1 MIFYDL
7 DENAGVLTVR
17 PEGKLETQ
25 DFLTLSEVVD
35 PFIEERGRLNGIIIV
50 TERFPG
56 WEDFN
61 GMIEHMRFVRN
72 HHRKIARVAIVTDS
86 KIADVAESLGKHFVK
101 ASIKHF
107 PFKELDSAK
116 TWMKKASS

>member
-35 PFIEERGRLNGIIIV
+35 PFIKERGGLNGIIIV
-50 TERFPG
+50 TKKFPG

-72 HHRKIARVAIVTDS
+72 HHRKIAKVAIVTDS

-107 PFKELDSAK
+107 SFKELESAK
-116 TWMKKASS
+116 GWMLKAL

>member
-1 MIFYDL
+1 MISYEL

-35 PFIEERGRLNGIIIV
+35 PFIEERGGLNGIIIV
-50 TERFPG
+50 TEKFPG

-61 GMIEHMRFVRN
+61 GMVEHMRFVRN
-72 HHRKIARVAIVTDS
+72 HHRKIAKVALVTDS

-107 PFKELDSAK
+107 SFKELESAK
-116 TWMKKASS
+116 RWILKTP

>member
-1 MIFYDL
+1 MIFYEL

-17 PEGKLETQ
+17 PDGKLETQ

-35 PFIEERGRLNGIIIV
+35 PFIKKRGGLNGIIII
-50 TERFPG
+50 TKKFPG

-61 GMIEHMRFVRN
+61 GMIEHMKFVRN
-72 HHRKIARVAIVTDS
+72 HHRNIVKVAIVTDS

-107 PFKELDSAK
+107 SFKDHESARR
-116 TWMKKASS
+116 WMVKVP

>member
-1 MIFYDL
+1 MISYEL

-35 PFIEERGRLNGIIIV
+35 PFIEERGRMNGIIIV
-50 TERFPG
+50 TEKFPG

-61 GMIEHMRFVRN
+61 GMLGHMRFVRN
-72 HHRKIARVAIVTDS
+72 HHRKIAKVAIVTDS

-107 PFKELDSAK
+107 SFKDFESAK
-116 TWMKKASS
+116 RWIFKTP

>member
-1 MIFYDL
+1 MISYEL
-7 DENAGVLTVR
+7 DENSGELTVR

-35 PFIEERGRLNGIIIV
+35 PFIEERGRLIGINIV

-61 GMIEHMRFVRN
+61 GMIEHMKFVRN
-72 HHRKIARVAIVTDS
+72 HHRKIAKVAIVTDS
-86 KIADVAESLGKHFVK
+86 KIADVAESLGKQFVK

-107 PFKELDSAK
+107 SFKDHESARR
-116 TWMKKASS
+116 WMLKVP

>member
-1 MIFYDL
+1 MISYEL

-35 PFIEERGRLNGIIIV
+35 PFIEERGGLNGIIIV
-50 TERFPG
+50 TEKFPG

-61 GMIEHMRFVRN
+61 GMVEHMRFVRN
-72 HHRKIARVAIVTDS
+72 HHRKIAKVALVTDS

-107 PFKELDSAK
+107 SFKELESAK
-116 TWMKKASS
+116 RWMLKTP

>member
-7 DENAGVLTVR
+7 DENSGVLTVR

-35 PFIEERGRLNGIIIV
+35 PFIKKRGKLKGIIIV
-50 TERFPG
+50 TKKFPG

-61 GMIEHMRFVRN
+61 GMIEHMKFVRN
-72 HHRKIARVAIVTDS
+72 HHRKIAKVAIVTDS
-86 KIADVAESLGKHFVK
+86 KIADVAESLGKHFAK

-107 PFKELDSAK
+107 PFKELESAQRWMLK
-116 TWMKKASS
+116 TP

>member
-1 MIFYDL
+1 MIFCDL
-7 DENAGVLTVR
+7 DENTGVLTVR
-17 PEGKLETQ
+17 HEGKLETQ

-35 PFIEERGRLNGIIIV
+35 PFIKKRGELKGIIIV
-50 TERFPG
+50 TKKFPG

-61 GMIEHMRFVRN
+61 GMIEHMKFVRN
-72 HHRKIARVAIVTDS
+72 HHRKIAKVAIVTDS

-107 PFKELDSAK
+107 SYKELKSAQRWMLK
-116 TWMKKASS
+116 TP

>member
-1 MIFYDL
+1 MIYYEL
-7 DENAGVLTVR
+7 DENSGVLTVR

-25 DFLTLSEVVD
+25 DFQTLSEVVD
-35 PFIEERGRLNGIIIV
+35 PFIEKRGGLNGIIIV
-50 TERFPG
+50 TKKFPG

-61 GMIEHMRFVRN
+61 GMIEHTRFVRN
-72 HHRKIARVAIVTDS
+72 HHRKIAKVAIVTDS

-107 PFKELDSAK
+107 SFKELESAK
-116 TWMKKASS
+116 GWMLKAP

>member
-1 MIFYDL
+1 MISFEF

-25 DFLTLSEVVD
+25 DFQTLSEDVD
-35 PFIEERGRLNGIIIV
+35 PFIEEKGGLNGVIIV

-56 WEDFN
+56 WEDFD

-107 PFKELDSAK
+107 SFKELESAK
-116 TWMKKASS
+116 SWMSQV

>member
-1 MIFYDL
+1 MISYEL
-7 DENAGVLTVR
+7 DENSGVLTVR
-17 PEGKLETQ
+17 PEGKLESQ
-25 DFLTLSEVVD
+25 DFQTLSEVVD

-61 GMIEHMRFVRN
+61 GMIEHMKFVRN
-72 HHRKIARVAIVTDS
+72 HHRKIAKVAIVTDS

-107 PFKELDSAK
+107 SFNELESARR
-116 TWMKKASS
+116 WMLKVP

>member
-1 MIFYDL
+1 MISYEL
-7 DENAGVLTVR
+7 DENTGVLTVR

-35 PFIEERGRLNGIIIV
+35 PFIEERGGLNGIIIV
-50 TERFPG
+50 TEQFPG

-72 HHRKIARVAIVTDS
+72 HHRKIAKVAIVTDS
-86 KIADVAESLGKHFVK
+86 KIADVAESLGKHFIK

-107 PFKELDSAK
+107 SFKELESAK
-116 TWMKKASS
+116 GWMFKAL

>member
-1 MIFYDL
+1 MIFYEL

-17 PEGKLETQ
+17 PDGKLETQ

-35 PFIEERGRLNGIIIV
+35 PFIKKRGGLNGIIIV
-50 TERFPG
+50 TKKFPG

-61 GMIEHMRFVRN
+61 GMIEHMKFVRN
-72 HHRKIARVAIVTDS
+72 HHRNIAKVAIVTDS

-101 ASIKHF
+101 ASVKHF
-107 PFKELDSAK
+107 SFKDHESARR
-116 TWMKKASS
+116 WMGKVP

>member
-1 MIFYDL
+1 MILYEL
-7 DENAGVLTVR
+7 DENTGVLTVR

-25 DFLTLSEVVD
+25 DFLTLSGVVD

-61 GMIEHMRFVRN
+61 GMLEHMRFVRN
-72 HHRKIARVAIVTDS
+72 HHLKIAKVAIVTDS
-86 KIADVAESLGKHFVK
+86 KIADVAELLGKHFVK

-107 PFKELDSAK
+107 SFKELESAK
-116 TWMKKASS
+116 GWMLKAL

>member
-1 MIFYDL
+1 MISYEL
-7 DENAGVLTVR
+7 DENSGVLTVR

-25 DFLTLSEVVD
+25 DFLTLSKVVD

-61 GMIEHMRFVRN
+61 GLIEHMKFVRN
-72 HHRKIARVAIVTDS
+72 HHRKIAKVAIVTDS

-107 PFKELDSAK
+107 SFKDHESARR
-116 TWMKKASS
+116 WMLKVP

>member
-1 MIFYDL
+1 MISYEL
-7 DENAGVLTVR
+7 DENSGVLTVR

-61 GMIEHMRFVRN
+61 GMIEHMKFVRN
-72 HHRKIARVAIVTDS
+72 HHRKIAKVAIVTDS

-107 PFKELDSAK
+107 SFKDHESARR
-116 TWMKKASS
+116 WMLKVP

>member
-35 PFIEERGRLNGIIIV
+35 PFIKERGGLNGIIIV
-50 TERFPG
+50 TKKFPG

-72 HHRKIARVAIVTDS
+72 HHRKIAKVAIVTDS

-107 PFKELDSAK
+107 SFKELESAK
-116 TWMKKASS
+116 GWMFKAL

>member
-17 PEGKLETQ
+17 PQGKLETQ

-35 PFIEERGRLNGIIIV
+35 PFIKKRGELNGIIIV
-50 TERFPG
+50 TKKFPG
-56 WEDFN
+56 WEDFS
-61 GMIEHMRFVRN
+61 GMIEHMRFVHN
-72 HHRKIARVAIVTDS
+72 HHRKIAKVAIVTDS

-107 PFKELDSAK
+107 PFKEFESAK
-116 TWMKKASS
+116 EWMLKAL

>member
-7 DENAGVLTVR
+7 EENSGVLTVR

-35 PFIEERGRLNGIIIV
+35 LYIKKKGGLNGIVIV
-50 TERFPG
+50 TKKFPG
-56 WEDFN
+56 WVDFS
-61 GMIEHMRFVRN
+61 GMIEHMKFVRN
-72 HHRKIARVAIVTDS
+72 HHRKIAKVAIVTDS

-107 PFKELDSAK
+107 SYKEHESAK
-116 TWMKKASS
+116 RWILKTQ